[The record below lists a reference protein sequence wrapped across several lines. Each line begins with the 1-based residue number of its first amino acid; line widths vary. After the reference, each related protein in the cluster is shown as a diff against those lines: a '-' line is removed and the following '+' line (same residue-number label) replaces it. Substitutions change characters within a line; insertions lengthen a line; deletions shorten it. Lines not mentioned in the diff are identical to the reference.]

1 MDIGTEIGP
10 LEALTLVLLIYAGSQ
25 KTDIICI
32 KVNGYQSRWYTY
44 YLTGIGVGKREKL
57 FRFSYS
63 NAEEVE
69 LFVNNISYG
78 KKRMGIEKTPIP
90 INFIDWEGGRYQGN
104 YMSPYRLM
112 WEVPYQA
119 GELKVVAYEDDLAVS
134 KKIINTASEPI
145 RIELT
150 ADRDKLLA
158 DGKDISFISVRVVDK
173 DGNLCPRADN
183 LIEFDVSELGIIEA
197 VGNGDPATTAPLNLI
212 KDEHLMVCA
221 C

>member
-1 MDIGTEIGP
+1 MNQHHLEEKIIQQMDIGTEIGP

-25 KTDIICI
+25 RPILFVSKSMDIRADGTLITSLELEWERGR
-32 KVNGYQSRWYTY
+32 NYS
-44 YLTGIGVGKREKL
+44 
-57 FRFSYS
+57 RFSYS

-78 KKRMGIEKTPIP
+78 KKRMGIEKTIP

-134 KKIINTASEPI
+134 KK
-145 RIELT
+145 
-150 ADRDKLLA
+150 
-158 DGKDISFISVRVVDK
+158 
-173 DGNLCPRADN
+173 
-183 LIEFDVSELGIIEA
+183 
-197 VGNGDPATTAPLNLI
+197 
-212 KDEHLMVCA
+212 
-221 C
+221 

>member
-1 MDIGTEIGP
+1 ME
-10 LEALTLVLLIYAGSQ
+10 
-25 KTDIICI
+25 
-32 KVNGYQSRWYTY
+32 
-44 YLTGIGVGKREKL
+44 
-57 FRFSYS
+57 
-63 NAEEVE
+63 
-69 LFVNNISYG
+69 

-197 VGNGDPATTAPLNLI
+197 VGNGDPATTAPFKSNQRRAFNGMCMLI
-212 KDEHLMVCA
+212 VKTTKNMGEINITAQSKGLESA
-221 C
+221 KITLYTNRI